1 MNSASLNLLSS
12 LTEADGVSGDE
23 GEVRRIFMEELKDRA
38 ELIRDRMG
46 GLIFRRE
53 GTAAGPKVML
63 AAHTDEIGFMV
74 RTITKEGYLKF
85 VTVGG
90 WWNHIIPG
98 QRVQVRTPGGKL
110 FGVIGSKSPH
120 LLKEKERNKILKLDD
135 MAVDVGAS
143 SKAEAEEMGFAPG
156 QWIAPHSPFFT
167 MNDGKI
173 LGGKAFDDRAGCAM
187 VIETMK
193 AVEGF
198 PCTLYGAA
206 TVQEEVGLRG
216 ARTAAAVVDPDV
228 AVILEGA
235 PASDTY
241 GKNGDDD
248 QSVLGK
254 GVQIRFFDPTM
265 IANPGLRQFMVDV
278 AKEEGI
284 PYQIL
289 VRDKGGTDAGR
300 IHLHGR
306 GVPTVVLAVPVRYA
320 HSGNC
325 LIHADDYTN
334 AVRLLKAAVLRLDA
348 ATVEGFLA

>member
-1 MNSASLNLLSS
+1 MDSASLELLSR

-23 GEVRRIFMEELKDRA
+23 SEIRRIFIEELKDRA

-53 GTAAGPKVML
+53 GEAKSPRVML

-74 RTITKEGYLKF
+74 RTVTKSGYLRF

-98 QRVQVRTPGGKL
+98 LRVRVRTPGGKL
-110 FGVIGSKSPH
+110 NGVIGCKSPH
-120 LLKEKERNKILKLDD
+120 LLKEKEKNKILKLDD

-143 SKAEAEEMGFAPG
+143 SKEEAEAMGIAPG
-156 QWIAPHSPFFT
+156 QWIAPYSPFFT
-167 MNDGKI
+167 MNGGAI

-187 VIETMK
+187 VIETLK
-193 AVEGF
+193 GVDRF
-198 PCTLYGAA
+198 PCTLFGAA

-216 ARTAAAVVDPDV
+216 ARTAATVVDPDV

-265 IANPGLRQFMVDV
+265 IANPGLRQFMVSV
-278 AKEEGI
+278 AEDEGI

-300 IHLHGR
+300 IHLHGQ
-306 GVPTVVLAVPVRYA
+306 GVPSVVLAVPVRYA

-325 LIHADDYTN
+325 LIHADDYAN
-334 AVRLLKAAVLRLDA
+334 AVRLLQAAVKRLDA
-348 ATVEGFLA
+348 ATVAGFTA